1 MIYKVGETNVIQ
13 IGRGDVKLGYQAY
26 SEDNGEVC
34 GTLAFAQAKVPGKPG
49 DPVAEEERMDNAH
62 TILVF
67 NNVESVK
74 QMIGNLTRLR
84 YDMGTQIWKQ
94 EKAAERKAR
103 GAGNG

>member
-13 IGRGDVKLGYQAY
+13 IGRGDVQLGYKAFA
-26 SEDNGEVC
+26 DDGGEVC

-49 DPVAEEERMDNAH
+49 DPVTEEESPGNAH
-62 TILVF
+62 TIIVF

-74 QMIGNLTRLR
+74 QMIGNLARLR
-84 YDMGTQIWKQ
+84 YDMNSKVWEQ

-103 GAGNG
+103 EAGNG